1 MVTIT
6 EQKKLTIELD
16 HPAPDEFL
24 IDLREALF
32 TGLRTLCADAARDVP
47 ALEGRELCN
56 AAIPML
62 EVLQAI
68 IPNTRTP
75 E

>member
-1 MVTIT
+1 MVTVDSKRLI
-6 EQKKLTIELD
+6 IELQ

-24 IDLREALF
+24 LDLREALF

-68 IPNTRTP
+68 IPNTRNA